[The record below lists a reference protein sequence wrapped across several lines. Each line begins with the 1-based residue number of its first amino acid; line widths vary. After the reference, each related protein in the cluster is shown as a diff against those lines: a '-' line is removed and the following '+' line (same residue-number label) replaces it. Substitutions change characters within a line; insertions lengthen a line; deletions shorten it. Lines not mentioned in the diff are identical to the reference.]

1 MEIQYLSQPDAEQR
15 PQPGSTRARF
25 DAFLRSWMFRDVLI
39 PFITARAVLTLIG
52 WLALQYFHNLPA
64 NPGSWELNPAGQI
77 TTVSH
82 LSMTSHPLLNMYSR
96 WDAGWYHS
104 IAKQGYSFKP
114 GRQSNT
120 AFFPLYPALM
130 RAVHVFIPS
139 DTDSSWFL
147 AGVIASNCAFLVA
160 LCYLLLLLRMD
171 FDQETSAR
179 AVLYLLVFP
188 TAFYFFAVYGES
200 VSLATTVAAFYY
212 ARKNNWWLAG
222 AFAGAA
228 TLTRSPGVLLG
239 APLLAEYLG
248 QREFRWRSIRADI
261 LSLGLIPACLIAHML
276 FLRWSV
282 GNVTAIQDAQAA
294 WGSQWGRFSAPWAPL
309 FRLRPH
315 PFTYFDFINVGFAG
329 VMLVLVVL
337 AAARLRLSYGVY
349 AVTGFWFIT
358 SWGTYESM
366 PRYVIVLFPAF
377 LILAKWGHN
386 RAFDRAYVAVASALA
401 ALFMTRFT
409 LWLWVA

>member
-1 MEIQYLSQPDAEQR
+1 MEIQSPLQSNAEQR
-15 PQPGSTRARF
+15 PQPSTTRARL
-25 DAFLRSWMFRDVLI
+25 DRFLRYWVVRDVLI
-39 PFITARAVLTLIG
+39 PFITTRAMLTLIG

-64 NPGSWELNPAGQI
+64 NPGSWELNPGGEI
-77 TTVSH
+77 TPVSH

-104 IAKQGYSFKP
+104 IAKHQYSFQP

-120 AFFPLYPALM
+120 AFFPLYPMLM

-139 DTDSSWFL
+139 DTDAAWFL
-147 AGVIASNCAFLVA
+147 AGVIVSNCAFFVA

-179 AVLYLLVFP
+179 TVLYLLVFP
-188 TAFYFFAVYGES
+188 TAFYFFAVYSES
-200 VSLATTVAAFYY
+200 VFLATTVGAFYY

-222 AFAGAA
+222 AFAAAA

-239 APLLAEYLG
+239 APLLVEYLA
-248 QREFRWRSIRADI
+248 QRRFRWRSIRADI
-261 LSLGLIPACLIAHML
+261 LSLSFIPASLIAHML

-294 WGSQWGRFSAPWAPL
+294 WGGGWGGFSAPWTPL

-315 PFTYFDFINVGFAG
+315 PFTYFDVINVGFAG
-329 VMLVLVVL
+329 VMLVLVVR

-349 AVTGFWFIT
+349 AITGFWFIT
-358 SWGTYESM
+358 SWSTYESM

-377 LILAKWGHN
+377 AILANWGRH
-386 RAFDRAYVAVASALA
+386 RTFDRAYVAVASGLA
-401 ALFMTRFT
+401 ALFMTRFA